1 MIPQTVLKLVLW
13 HGSETA
19 RDFYKLQTDDMKLA
33 SVVDS
38 KHSVATFSKASKV
51 IIDFQYFTNNILS
64 RFKWRFPILHKP
76 FFSFWYRI
84 NYVIKK
90 TEGVVGR
97 GLGWHEL
104 GMDPNRWPLSQF
116 HPKIPMIR
124 RCSTIL
130 PTLAS
135 IVLSK
140 CPGQA
145 SKW

>member
-1 MIPQTVLKLVLW
+1 M
-13 HGSETA
+13 
-19 RDFYKLQTDDMKLA
+19 
-33 SVVDS
+33 
-38 KHSVATFSKASKV
+38 TFSDTS
-51 IIDFQYFTNNILS
+51 QTL
-64 RFKWRFPILHKP
+64 
-76 FFSFWYRI
+76 FSFWYRI

-130 PTLAS
+130 PAFMQCHICSLNNVSLYDAGRSGWSLCKITPSNGVHL
-135 IVLSK
+135 ITI
-140 CPGQA
+140 G
-145 SKW
+145 